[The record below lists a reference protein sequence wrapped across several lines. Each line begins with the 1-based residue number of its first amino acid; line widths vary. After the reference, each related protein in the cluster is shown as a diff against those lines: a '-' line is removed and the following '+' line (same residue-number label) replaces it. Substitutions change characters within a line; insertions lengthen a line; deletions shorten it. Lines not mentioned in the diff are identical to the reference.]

1 MTFSALLKMTSSVN
15 MSGLKIGGTWTIQC
29 GVINIKQSV
38 ALHFLFATWSVFC
51 VIQVILAK
59 LCFPTQVM
67 LCAVKVMLRS
77 ARITTT
83 DLAVSLF

>member
-1 MTFSALLKMTSSVN
+1 MTFSALLKMTSSVK
-15 MSGLKIGGTWTIQC
+15 MSSLKMGGTWIIQR
-29 GVINIKQSV
+29 GAINIKRNV

-59 LCFPTQVM
+59 LCFPTQAM
-67 LCAVKVMLRS
+67 SCAVKVMLRS
-77 ARITTT
+77 ARMTTT